1 MKRLLTRF
9 TQKRATSTE
18 RYTLRLMIDFTAMPT
33 DLSNKLKKGRMNG
46 FAMVWRTAMRGRL
59 IAMTALSMAIMLLAF
74 GLPVTAYGSQNSN
87 QNNLV
92 GYVRYTSD
100 LINNPLIN
108 GNLVNKYNPLGPWGM
123 AQDPSYG
130 YIYVTNS
137 TTITFTIG
145 YDTARIVGVSPGNS
159 PGFINIISF
168 IVFFLIISYIIIRRL
183 RPRKFKASRLYKWTA
198 IYVLLTLFLAV
209 QISDPLLLL
218 ILPASGI
225 IGYIL
230 GLKILERREIKFFYE
245 NDTLYYKWPTPIIVL
260 WSGLFVIRLFL
271 ELLGSENIIV
281 LSVVDILLSFS
292 TGLIVSA
299 SIITVRQAKQFFK

>member
-1 MKRLLTRF
+1 
-9 TQKRATSTE
+9 
-18 RYTLRLMIDFTAMPT
+18 
-33 DLSNKLKKGRMNG
+33 MNG
-46 FAMVWRTAMRGRL
+46 FAMVWRTVMRGRL
-59 IAMTALSMAIMLLAF
+59 IAITAFSIAIMLLAF
-74 GLPVTAYGSQNSN
+74 GLSVTAYGSQNIGQS
-87 QNNLV
+87 NLV

-108 GNLVNKYNPLGPWGM
+108 ANFVTTYNAVDPWGM
-123 AQDPSYG
+123 AHDSSYG

-137 TTITFTIG
+137 TTINFTIG
-145 YDTARIVGVSPGNS
+145 NDTAIVVGKSQGNS
-159 PGFINIISF
+159 PVFINIISF
-168 IVFFLIISYIIIRRL
+168 IVFFLIIFYIVIRRL

-209 QISDPLLLL
+209 QIGDPLLLL

-281 LSVVDILLSFS
+281 LSIVDLLLSFS

>member
-1 MKRLLTRF
+1 MGALKYAVIGVVVIVVISIALVSLLPTLY
-9 TQKRATSTE
+9 RAPMQYVGSPSGYEAFVPNGQTMNYNGQT
-18 RYTLRLMIDFTAMPT
+18 DPT
-33 DLSNKLKKGRMNG
+33 
-46 FAMVWRTAMRGRL
+46 
-59 IAMTALSMAIMLLAF
+59 
-74 GLPVTAYGSQNSN
+74 
-87 QNNLV
+87 
-92 GYVRYTSD
+92 
-100 LINNPLIN
+100 IN
-108 GNLVNKYNPLGPWGM
+108 
-123 AQDPSYG
+123 
-130 YIYVTNS
+130 
-137 TTITFTIG
+137 FTIG
-145 YDTARIVGVSPGNS
+145 NDTARIVGVSPGNS

-230 GLKILERREIKFFYE
+230 GLKILERNEIKFFYK
-245 NDTLYYKWPTPIIVL
+245 DDVLYYKWPTPIIVL

-281 LSVVDILLSFS
+281 LSIVDLLLSFS

>member
-1 MKRLLTRF
+1 
-9 TQKRATSTE
+9 
-18 RYTLRLMIDFTAMPT
+18 
-33 DLSNKLKKGRMNG
+33 
-46 FAMVWRTAMRGRL
+46 MVWRTAMRGRL
-59 IAMTALSMAIMLLAF
+59 IAITAFSMTIMLLAF
-74 GLPVTAYGSQNSN
+74 GLSVTAYGSQNIGQS
-87 QNNLV
+87 NLV

-100 LINNPLIN
+100 LIK
-108 GNLVNKYNPLGPWGM
+108 GNSVNTHNPLGPWGM

-130 YIYVTNS
+130 YIHVTNF
-137 TTITFTIG
+137 TTINFTIG
-145 YDTARIVGVSPGNS
+145 NDTAIVVGVSPGNS
-159 PGFINIISF
+159 PGFVNIISF

-230 GLKILERREIKFFYE
+230 GLKILERNEIKFFYE

-271 ELLGSENIIV
+271 ELLGSENVIV

>member
-1 MKRLLTRF
+1 
-9 TQKRATSTE
+9 
-18 RYTLRLMIDFTAMPT
+18 
-33 DLSNKLKKGRMNG
+33 MNG
-46 FAMVWRTAMRGRL
+46 FAMVWRTARIGRL
-59 IAMTALSMAIMLLAF
+59 IAMTALSIAIMLLAF
-74 GLPVTAYGSQNSN
+74 GLPVTAYGSQNIGQSN
-87 QNNLV
+87 PG
-92 GYVRYTSD
+92 GYVRYTLD

-108 GNLVNKYNPLGPWGM
+108 ANFVNIYNALGPWGM
-123 AQDPSYG
+123 AQDPSYR
-130 YIYVTNS
+130 YIHVTNF
-137 TTITFTIG
+137 TTINFTIG
-145 YDTARIVGVSPGNS
+145 NDTAIVVGVSPGNS

-230 GLKILERREIKFFYE
+230 GLKILERNEIKFFYE
-245 NDTLYYKWPTPIIVL
+245 NDILYYKWPTPIIVL

-281 LSVVDILLSFS
+281 LSIVDLLLSFS